1 MPEVDKKL
9 VQELALQHKLRL
21 RNAHINNNLSNTNLE
36 LKRDLVKLSEGLDKE
51 SIKNLE
57 TYYHEQMQVTD
68 SSDELAI
75 NNDLLDKGFTAVE
88 VAELEL
94 FNMLHDVKIAKTIIY
109 SVVITLVVILIAFM
123 GF

>member
-36 LKRDLVKLSEGLDKE
+36 FKRDLVKLSEGLDKE

-57 TYYHEQMQVTD
+57 THYHEQMQVTD

-75 NNDLLDKGFTAVE
+75 NNDLLDKDFTAVE
-88 VAELEL
+88 IAEQEL
-94 FNMLHDVKIAKTIIY
+94 FKMLHDVKIAKTITY
-109 SVVITLVVILIAFM
+109 SAVVILVVILIAFM

>member
-9 VQELALQHKLRL
+9 VQELALQHKLKL
-21 RNAHINNNLSNTNLE
+21 RNAHINNLPSTNLE
-36 LKRDLVKLSEGLDKE
+36 LKKEPVKLSEGLDEE
-51 SIKNLE
+51 SVKNLK
-57 TYYHEQMQVTD
+57 THYHEKMQVTD

-75 NNDLLDKGFTAVE
+75 NNDLLDKDFTAVE

-109 SVVITLVVILIAFM
+109 SVVITLVVILIAFL